1 MNQQRPYELQIM
13 ITSGPEALGRAV
25 LGFAFA
31 LSAAT
36 SGVNVTIILTL
47 QGKVWAEEN
56 IPAAKQSVNGFQS
69 IRDYMDILEDSGA
82 VVRLCS
88 SCVEDNFTLPDNSKN
103 TATVSSC
110 IGLTEVAIR
119 ATNGNAQAVV
129 F

>member
-1 MNQQRPYELQIM
+1 MNQQQPYDLQIM

-47 QGKVWAEEN
+47 QGKIWAEKN
-56 IPAAKQSVNGFQS
+56 IPAAGQSVNGFKP
-69 IRDYMDILEDSGA
+69 IGDYMDLLEDSGA

-88 SCVEDNFTLPDNSKN
+88 SCVEDNCTLPDNGKN
-103 TATVSSC
+103 TTLAGSYV
-110 IGLTEVAIR
+110 GLTEVAIR
-119 ATNGNAQAVV
+119 TTSGKTQTVV